1 MKQLILLLLL
11 LTTSVSAQN
20 LIGLKKLDVVEYIQ
34 EKRPASVLQWKKTNK
49 SADYLS
55 YDVTDIRNDTYYF
68 NDDAICVAYMS
79 IYTDYNY
86 LNAVIELLNKNFT
99 IYPDKWIDYNES
111 IDYVWTIDRQEGFF
125 AVIVG
130 IEAIH

>member
-1 MKQLILLLLL
+1 MKQLTLLLML
-11 LTTSVSAQN
+11 LTTTVSAQN

-34 EKRPASVLQWKKTNK
+34 EKRPTSVPQWKKTNK
-49 SADYLS
+49 GADYLS
-55 YDVTDIRNDTYYF
+55 YDVTDIRNDAYYF

-79 IYTDYNY
+79 TYTDYDY

-111 IDYVWTIDRQEGFF
+111 IDYVWTIDRQDGFF